1 MNGGTHSFFY
11 RPETL
16 FLGKF
21 GPKNQNC
28 LFKMKFGAY
37 TNSNMQ
43 DSVVMLTFFDFDRKK
58 LFWVNL
64 VQKIEIVSLFR
75 YLVPGLTQ
83 MSRIQWICSIVLLLS
98 EFLFLSKFCPN
109 YQNFPFKRKFGTQ
122 TNSNMQN
129 SVEMFTFLDVDRN
142 YLFRAYLF
150 EKFKSLL
157 PRLILICRIEWW
169 DSLHLF

>member
-1 MNGGTHSFFY
+1 MFTFSIFHRKNS
-11 RPETL
+11 
-16 FLGKF
+16 FLGKV
-21 GPKNQNC
+21 GPKIQNWEF
-28 LFKMKFGAY
+28 LLEPGTFS
-37 TNSNMQ
+37 NSNKQNWM
-43 DSVVMLTFFDFDRKK
+43 VVLTRSFIDPKK